1 MKTTKQ
7 ILEYAWLNP
16 CTIEETFSNCCGAEA
31 SKLSDSLCGDCL
43 EHADFE

>member
-1 MKTTKQ
+1 MNNKTGKQ
-7 ILEYAWLNP
+7 V
-16 CTIEETFSNCCGAEA
+16 EETFSNCCGAEA